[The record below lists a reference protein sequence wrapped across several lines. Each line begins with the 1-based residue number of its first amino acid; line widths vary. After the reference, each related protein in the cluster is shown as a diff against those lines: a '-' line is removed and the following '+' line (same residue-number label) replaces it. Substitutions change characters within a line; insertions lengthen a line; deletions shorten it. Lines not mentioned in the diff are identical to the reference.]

1 MVGCKIVY
9 KNFIFRIDID
19 RNFIVDFIIIKLLFV
34 DIFIMLV
41 VWKNVCNLLIRLIKN
56 VLELI
61 IVIKF

>member
-1 MVGCKIVY
+1 MVGGMIVY
-9 KNFIFRIDID
+9 KNFIYRFDLD
-19 RNFIVDFIIIKLLFV
+19 RNFMVDFIVIKLLFV

-41 VWKNVCNLLIRLIKN
+41 MWKNVCNLLIRLIKN

>member
-1 MVGCKIVY
+1 ML
-9 KNFIFRIDID
+9 DMD
-19 RNFIVDFIIIKLLFV
+19 RNFIVDFIVIKLLFV